1 MTPCPS
7 PSATGSPL
15 SPAAGGGT
23 HTGLGGPGG
32 GPGDPLGGF
41 NALRALADRSF
52 LVQAAPG
59 GAQRDVN
66 IFFFNV
72 WVALEHRSGCFRSFV
87 VAFVRYRLA
96 HVHDC
101 NARWRL
107 VGLAN
112 RWHTRRGGSV
122 DLEPRLR
129 QVEFRKGVHLAV
141 VVGDPPRMVLTVLVE
156 AFGIEKAR
164 DYAQHNLIPYFLACG
179 AHVEGLSR
187 NAGQPAQVDNPEQ
200 SLDNPRQR
208 RDE

>member
-1 MTPCPS
+1 M
-7 PSATGSPL
+7 AVNL
-15 SPAAGGGT
+15 AGYQT
-23 HTGLGGPGG
+23 IVRELRPEALG
-32 GPGDPLGGF
+32 DKW
-41 NALRALADRSF
+41 
-52 LVQAAPG
+52 
-59 GAQRDVN
+59 QRDT
-66 IFFFNV
+66 
-72 WVALEHRSGCFRSFV
+72 V
-87 VAFVRYRLA
+87 VAAAEKL
-96 HVHDC
+96 
-101 NARWRL
+101 
-107 VGLAN
+107 
-112 RWHTRRGGSV
+112 GGSV

-200 SLDNPRQR
+200 SLDNSRQR